1 VEGVVLVEVLTPE
14 MAPQQVTTSEA
25 VVVEVELEYRPSPS
39 QQDKTSQSQWVLVAA
54 TALLTLIIG
63 PVALIPQ

>member
-1 VEGVVLVEVLTPE
+1 VVLVEVLTPE

-25 VVVEVELEYRPSPS
+25 VGAGAELEYRPSPS

-54 TALLTLIIG
+54 TALPTLIIG
-63 PVALIPQ
+63 PVDLIPQ